1 MVPPDYCSSPAYS
14 TCLTTTTS
22 LRRWTSVSPI
32 FRMRRAT
39 TTTSSGRRGSSLPG
53 PSCTESPSPT
63 LLDLGHP
70 ACGALMRDK
79 GEVGIHAGHL
89 LANHGFQECLPT
101 RQTLKRVYPPA
112 IQGLGES
119 LGQTGILAS
128 TWLMGIKGI
137 SCPFRVQAQSIR
149 VI

>member
-1 MVPPDYCSSPAYS
+1 MIQDIYPHHLENRYCPEERPDEDSI
-14 TCLTTTTS
+14 L
-22 LRRWTSVSPI
+22 
-32 FRMRRAT
+32 
-39 TTTSSGRRGSSLPG
+39 
-53 PSCTESPSPT
+53 
-63 LLDLGHP
+63 
-70 ACGALMRDK
+70 
-79 GEVGIHAGHL
+79 IHFNSQGQLL

-137 SCPFRVQAQSIR
+137 SCPFRVQAQSVR